1 MEVELGGGMWPHCH
15 SPRQRAVVLIYTNES
30 ALQKFNKQ
38 YLLAKE
44 SISEIIV
51 STFRILH
58 IFQTLELR
66 FRTIPQVSSRSAKY
80 HDAGSHTEEP
90 RHGVKQ
96 DTFSIEQ
103 QVPFDAE
110 DFCTV
115 QVSYR

>member
-1 MEVELGGGMWPHCH
+1 M
-15 SPRQRAVVLIYTNES
+15 
-30 ALQKFNKQ
+30 
-38 YLLAKE
+38 
-44 SISEIIV
+44 
-51 STFRILH
+51 
-58 IFQTLELR
+58 

-90 RHGVKQ
+90 RNDVKQ

-103 QVPFDAE
+103 EVPFDTE